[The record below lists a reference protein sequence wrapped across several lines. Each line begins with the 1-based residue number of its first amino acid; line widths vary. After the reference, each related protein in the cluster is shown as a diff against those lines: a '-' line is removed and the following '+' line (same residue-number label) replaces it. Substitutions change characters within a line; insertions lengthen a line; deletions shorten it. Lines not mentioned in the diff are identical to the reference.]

1 MKSTLRVVH
10 GASPQRVPDRRLRVC
25 VIGGGGVSYSF
36 QIGVR
41 YLRSKKRATVS
52 MITLISIIGVALGVA
67 ALLAVL
73 SITTG
78 FEKAFRD
85 KVLGVNAHVL
95 VLKYGREFRDY
106 RDVLATV
113 GEMPEVAGIAPFSIN
128 EMMLTKGERRA
139 VVLVK
144 GVTPE
149 GLQTVLDLP
158 EQMVAGNLEGLRRRG
173 SVPTPSTEP
182 PPDEDWQ
189 WLRNIRD
196 GKPEKGDSQLV
207 RPDASGGSS
216 SRPTAHT
223 LSPRVKNGDKP
234 DVDGGQK
241 GDSPLGDGEP
251 TRRKTFWE
259 EETERREAEREAQR
273 RARRPRIGKVAEP
286 GDIEAMLGELDEDE
300 LALPD
305 DPAWEAGL
313 SQGEAQ
319 EPVDALPGII
329 VGKTLAEDLGAEVG
343 DRVRLISPLA
353 ALGITLSEPGGPST
367 RSREFRV
374 IGVFQ
379 AGFQEYDSGL
389 VYTDLFE
396 AQRLFDEGDNVTGVE
411 LRVHDLDTSFEL
423 ARRIEQNLGGAF
435 HSLDWSELNRNLFT
449 ALEVQKIALTLVIAT
464 IIFVAAFN
472 VIATLIMVVLEKKR
486 EIAILKAMGAT
497 DGTILG
503 VFMLQGVVVGVI
515 GTFAGVL
522 VGGGLVA
529 YLDKIHFALDPKVY
543 LIDHLPV
550 VLSPTVFL
558 VTIGIALL
566 ICTVS
571 TIAPSWWAARMLPV
585 EGLRY
590 E

>member
-1 MKSTLRVVH
+1 
-10 GASPQRVPDRRLRVC
+10 
-25 VIGGGGVSYSF
+25 VSYSL

-95 VLKYGREFRDY
+95 VLKYGREFQGY

-113 GEMPEVAGIAPFSIN
+113 GDMPEVAGIAPFSIN
-128 EMMLTKGERRA
+128 EMMLTKGERRG

-149 GLQTVLDLP
+149 GLHTVLDLP
-158 EQMVAGNLEGLRRRG
+158 HQIVAGTLEGLRRPG
-173 SVPTPSTEP
+173 FIPTAPTTPKPE
-182 PPDEDWQ
+182 ENWQ
-189 WLRNIRD
+189 WLRDIRD
-196 GKPEKGDSQLV
+196 GK
-207 RPDASGGSS
+207 
-216 SRPTAHT
+216 
-223 LSPRVKNGDKP
+223 
-234 DVDGGQK
+234 
-241 GDSPLGDGEP
+241 GDSPPSSDEP
-251 TRRKTFWE
+251 VRRKTFWE
-259 EETERREAEREAQR
+259 EEKERREAEREAAR
-273 RARRPRIGKVAEP
+273 RAGRPNVGKVAKP
-286 GDIEAMLGELDEDE
+286 GDIEAMLGGFDDDE

-313 SQGEAQ
+313 SHGEAQ
-319 EPVDALPGII
+319 EPLDALAGII
-329 VGKTLAEDLGAEVG
+329 VGKTLAEDLGLEVG

-353 ALGITLSEPGGPST
+353 ALGLALSEPGGHAT

-389 VYTDLFE
+389 VYTDLLE

-435 HSLDWSELNRNLFT
+435 HALDWSELNRNLFT

-472 VIATLIMVVLEKKR
+472 VIATLIMIVLEKKR

-497 DGTILG
+497 DATVLG
-503 VFMLQGVVVGVI
+503 IFMLQGVVVGVI
-515 GTFAGVL
+515 GTLAGVL
-522 VGGGLVA
+522 VGGGLIT
-529 YLDKIHFALDPKVY
+529 YLDKIRFPLDPKVY

-550 VLSPTVFL
+550 VLNPSVFL
-558 VTIGIALL
+558 ITIGIALL

-585 EGLRY
+585 DGLRY

>member
-1 MKSTLRVVH
+1 MQASSLTGCSTDRPT
-10 GASPQRVPDRRLRVC
+10 GAR
-25 VIGGGGVSYSF
+25 VIGAGDVSYSL
-36 QIGVR
+36 QIGFR

-52 MITLISIIGVALGVA
+52 MITLISIVGVALGVA

-106 RDVLATV
+106 RDVLAMV
-113 GEMPEVAGIAPFSIN
+113 RDMPEVAGAAPFSIN
-128 EMMLTKGERRA
+128 EMMMTKGERQA
-139 VVLVK
+139 TVLVK

-149 GLQTVLDLP
+149 GVRTVLDLP
-158 EQMVAGNLEGLRRRG
+158 QQMVAGSLEGLRRPG
-173 SVPTPSTEP
+173 SVPTHAVVTKAA
-182 PPDEDWQ
+182 DDWQ
-189 WLRNIRD
+189 WLRDIRD
-196 GKPEKGDSQLV
+196 GKAEPAPGKPAEKTQG
-207 RPDASGGSS
+207 A
-216 SRPTAHT
+216 PTE
-223 LSPRVKNGDKP
+223 
-234 DVDGGQK
+234 
-241 GDSPLGDGEP
+241 EP
-251 TRRKTFWE
+251 TLRKTFWE
-259 EETERREAEREAQR
+259 EETERREAQREAERQ
-273 RARRPRIGKVAEP
+273 ARRPKVGAVATP
-286 GDIEAMLGELDEDE
+286 NDIEALLDELGDDQ

-305 DPAWEAGL
+305 DREWEAGL
-313 SQGEAQ
+313 AQGEAQ

-329 VGKTLAEDLGAEVG
+329 VGKTLAEDLDLALG

-353 ALGITLSEPGGPST
+353 ALGLALSEPGGSET

-396 AQRLFDEGDNVTGVE
+396 AQHLFDEGDNVTGVE
-411 LRVHDLDTSFEL
+411 LRVHDLDTSEQL
-423 ARRIEQNLGGAF
+423 ARRIEQDLGGAF

-449 ALEVQKIALTLVIAT
+449 ALAVQKIALTLVIAT

-472 VIATLIMVVLEKKR
+472 VIATLIMIVLEKKR

-497 DGTILG
+497 DATVLG
-503 VFMLQGVVVGVI
+503 IFMVQGVVVGVI

-522 VGGGLVA
+522 LGGGLVA
-529 YLDKIHFALDPKVY
+529 YLDKIRFPLDPKVY

-550 VLSPTVFL
+550 VLNPSVFL

-566 ICTVS
+566 ICTLS

>member
-1 MKSTLRVVH
+1 M
-10 GASPQRVPDRRLRVC
+10 
-25 VIGGGGVSYSF
+25 SYSLE
-36 QIGVR
+36 IGVR

-78 FEKAFRD
+78 FEQAFKD

-95 VLKYGREFRDY
+95 ILKYGREFRDY

-113 GEMPEVAGIAPFSIN
+113 GEMPEVEGVAPFSIN
-128 EMMLTKGERRA
+128 EMMLTKGDRRA

-144 GVTPE
+144 GVTPS
-149 GLQTVLDLP
+149 GVRNVLDLP
-158 EQMVAGNLEGLRRRG
+158 QQMVVGDLEGLRRPG
-173 SVPTPSTEP
+173 SLPTVAPKPTT
-182 PPDEDWQ
+182 DDAWQ
-189 WLRNIRD
+189 WLRDIRD
-196 GKPEKGDSQLV
+196 GKPEK
-207 RPDASGGSS
+207 R
-216 SRPTAHT
+216 
-223 LSPRVKNGDKP
+223 
-234 DVDGGQK
+234 
-241 GDSPLGDGEP
+241 DSPLVGGVQDGGVVEEAKRVGR
-251 TRRKTFWE
+251 TTFWE
-259 EETERREAEREAQR
+259 EEKRRRDAQREAAR
-273 RARRPRIGKVAEP
+273 RARKPDVGPVAKPSE
-286 GDIEAMLGELDEDE
+286 IEAMLGRLDDE
-300 LALPD
+300 GFSLPD
-305 DPAWEAGL
+305 DPEWEAGL
-313 SQGEAQ
+313 MQGAAQ
-319 EPVDALPGII
+319 EPIDALPGII
-329 VGKTLAEDLGAEVG
+329 VGKTLAEDLGLEID
-343 DRVRLISPLA
+343 DRVTLISPLA
-353 ALGITLSEPGGPST
+353 ALGLALTEPRGSST

-411 LRVHDLDTSFEL
+411 LRVHDLDTSYEL
-423 ARRIEQNLGGAF
+423 ARRIEQKLGGAF

-472 VIATLIMVVLEKKR
+472 VIATLIMIVLEKKR

-497 DGTILG
+497 DATVLG
-503 VFMLQGVVVGVI
+503 IFMLQGVVVGVI
-515 GTFAGVL
+515 GTLAGVL
-522 VGGGLVA
+522 VGGGIVT
-529 YLDKIHFALDPKVY
+529 YLDRIRFPLDPKVY

-550 VLSPTVFL
+550 VLNPSVFL

-585 EGLRY
+585 DGLRY

>member
-1 MKSTLRVVH
+1 MPAR
-10 GASPQRVPDRRLRVC
+10 
-25 VIGGGGVSYSF
+25 VIGGWEVSYSL

-106 RDVLATV
+106 RDVLAAV
-113 GEMPEVAGIAPFSIN
+113 GEMPEVAGFAPFSIN
-128 EMMLTKGERRA
+128 EMMLTKGERRG

-144 GVTPE
+144 GVTPD
-149 GLQTVLDLP
+149 GVRTVLDLP
-158 EQMVAGNLEGLRRRG
+158 EQMVAGNLDGLSRPG
-173 SVPTPSTEP
+173 SMPTHAAKPK
-182 PPDEDWQ
+182 PDDDWQ
-189 WLRNIRD
+189 WLRD
-196 GKPEKGDSQLV
+196 L
-207 RPDASGGSS
+207 
-216 SRPTAHT
+216 
-223 LSPRVKNGDKP
+223 KNP
-234 DVDGGQK
+234 K
-241 GDSPLGDGEP
+241 GDSPLLERVKNGNGPDEEP
-251 TRRKTFWE
+251 TRRKTFWAE
-259 EETERREAEREAQR
+259 EKERREAQQEAER
-273 RARRPRIGKVAEP
+273 RARRPDIGEVAKP
-286 GDIEAMLGELDEDE
+286 GDIEAMLGGFDDD

-305 DPAWEAGL
+305 DPEWEAGL

-329 VGKTLAEDLGAEVG
+329 VGKTLAEDLGLEVG

-353 ALGITLSEPGGPST
+353 ALGLALTEPRGSTT

-411 LRVHDLDTSFEL
+411 LRVHDLDTSYEL

-472 VIATLIMVVLEKKR
+472 VIATLIMIVLEKKR
-486 EIAILKAMGAT
+486 EIEILKAMGAT
-497 DGTILG
+497 DRTILSIFMFQGIIVG
-503 VFMLQGVVVGVI
+503 VVGTVVGVAI
-515 GTFAGVL
+515 
-522 VGGGLVA
+522 GGGLIA
-529 YLDKIHFALDPKVY
+529 YLKQVRFPLDPKVY

-550 VLSPTVFL
+550 VLNPSV
-558 VTIGIALL
+558 VSITIVIALA
-566 ICTVS
+566 ICTLS

-585 EGLRY
+585 DGLRY

>member
-1 MKSTLRVVH
+1 MIR
-10 GASPQRVPDRRLRVC
+10 GR
-25 VIGGGGVSYSF
+25 GVSYSL
-36 QIGVR
+36 QIGLR

-52 MITLISIIGVALGVA
+52 MITLISIVGVALGVA

-78 FEKAFRD
+78 FEQSFRD

-95 VLKYGREFRDY
+95 ILKYGREFGDY
-106 RDVLATV
+106 PEVLASV

-149 GLQTVLDLP
+149 GVSTVLDLP
-158 EQMVAGNLEGLRRRG
+158 QQIIAGDLKGLRREGARP
-173 SVPTPSTEP
+173 SPDPRVVP
-182 PPDEDWQ
+182 EDDWD
-189 WLRNIRD
+189 WLRRFKD
-196 GKPEKGDSQLV
+196 AESEEGGTPRFRKP
-207 RPDASGGSS
+207 
-216 SRPTAHT
+216 PT
-223 LSPRVKNGDKP
+223 V
-234 DVDGGQK
+234 
-241 GDSPLGDGEP
+241 
-251 TRRKTFWE
+251 WE
-259 EETERREAEREAQR
+259 TN
-273 RARRPRIGKVAEP
+273 RAREEARKPVGKVAKPSE
-286 GDIEAMLGELDEDE
+286 IEALLGELSEDE
-300 LALPD
+300 LELPE

-313 SQGEAQ
+313 SMGAGQ
-319 EPVDALPGII
+319 EPLAALPGIV
-329 VGKTLAEDLGAEVG
+329 VGKTLAADLGLEVG
-343 DRVRLISPLA
+343 DRVRMISPLA
-353 ALGITLSEPGGPST
+353 ALGMTLSGTGASAT

-374 IGVFQ
+374 IGVFE

-389 VYTDLFE
+389 VYTDLYE
-396 AQRLFDEGDNVTGVE
+396 AQELFDEGDNVTGVE
-411 LRVHDLDTSFEL
+411 LRVFDLDNSEAL

-435 HSLDWSELNRNLFT
+435 HTLDWSELNRNLFT

-472 VIATLIMVVLEKKR
+472 VIATLIMIVLEKKR

-497 DGTILG
+497 DTTVLG
-503 VFMLQGVVVGVI
+503 IFMVQGIVVGVV
-515 GTFAGVL
+515 GTLIGVL
-522 VGGGLVA
+522 VGGGIVA
-529 YLDKIHFALDPKVY
+529 YLDRIRFPLDPKVY

-550 VLSPTVFL
+550 VLSPSVFL

-571 TIAPSWWAARMLPV
+571 TIAPPWWAARMLPV
-585 EGLRY
+585 DGLRY

>member
-1 MKSTLRVVH
+1 V
-10 GASPQRVPDRRLRVC
+10 GD
-25 VIGGGGVSYSF
+25 VSYSF

-41 YLRSKKRATVS
+41 YLRSKKRANVS

-78 FEKAFRD
+78 FEKAFKD

-113 GEMPEVAGIAPFSIN
+113 GDMEEVAGIAPFSIN
-128 EMMLTKGERRA
+128 EMMLTNGERRA

-149 GLQTVLDLP
+149 GLETVLDLP
-158 EQMVAGNLEGLRRRG
+158 NQMVTGSLEGLRRPG
-173 SVPTPSTEP
+173 STPTPTPPAEP
-182 PPDEDWQ
+182 NDTWQ
-189 WLRNIRD
+189 WLRNL
-196 GKPEKGDSQLV
+196 KNNTPEKGDSPLFE
-207 RPDASGGSS
+207 
-216 SRPTAHT
+216 
-223 LSPRVKNGDKP
+223 RVKDAEEGEEE
-234 DVDGGQK
+234 VGQK
-241 GDSPLGDGEP
+241 GVKPSVVDEP
-251 TRRKTFWE
+251 VRRKTIWE
-259 EETERREAEREAQR
+259 EEAERREAQRDAER
-273 RARRPRIGKVAEP
+273 RARRANIGKVAKP
-286 GDIEAMLGELDEDE
+286 SDIEAMLGGLDDDA

-313 SQGEAQ
+313 SQGQAQ
-319 EPVDALPGII
+319 EPVDTLPGII
-329 VGKTLAEDLGAEVG
+329 VGKTLAEDLAVEVG

-353 ALGITLSEPGGPST
+353 ALGLALSEPGGMST

-423 ARRIEQNLGGAF
+423 ARRIEQDLGGAF

-472 VIATLIMVVLEKKR
+472 VIATLIMIVLEKKR

-497 DGTILG
+497 DATVLG

-529 YLDKIHFALDPKVY
+529 YLDKIRFPLDPKVY

-550 VLSPTVFL
+550 VLNPTVFL
-558 VTIGIALL
+558 ITIAIALL

-585 EGLRY
+585 DGLRY

>member
-1 MKSTLRVVH
+1 
-10 GASPQRVPDRRLRVC
+10 
-25 VIGGGGVSYSF
+25 VSYSLE
-36 QIGVR
+36 IGVR

-78 FEKAFRD
+78 FENAFRD

-95 VLKYGREFRDY
+95 ILKYGREFRDY
-106 RDVLATV
+106 RDVLDSV
-113 GEMPEVAGIAPFSIN
+113 SEMPEVAGIAPFSIN

-149 GLQTVLDLP
+149 GVRTVLDLP
-158 EQMVAGNLEGLRRRG
+158 QQMVAGSLDGLRRPG
-173 SVPTPSTEP
+173 ATPTRPAAVSKT
-182 PPDEDWQ
+182 DSDWQ
-189 WLRNIRD
+189 WLRDIRD
-196 GKPEKGDSQLV
+196 ATEERDAGRQSGATEKP
-207 RPDASGGSS
+207 P
-216 SRPTAHT
+216 
-223 LSPRVKNGDKP
+223 LSPE
-234 DVDGGQK
+234 
-241 GDSPLGDGEP
+241 EP
-251 TRRKTFWE
+251 VRHKTFWE
-259 EETERREAEREAQR
+259 EEKERREAEREAERQ
-273 RARRPRIGKVAEP
+273 ARRPDLGEVAEP
-286 GDIEAMLGELDEDE
+286 EDIETMLGDLDGDD

-313 SQGEAQ
+313 SAGEAQ
-319 EPVDALPGII
+319 EPLETLPGII
-329 VGKTLAEDLGAEVG
+329 VGMTLAEDLGLELG

-353 ALGITLSEPGGPST
+353 ALGLALTEPGGLAT

-411 LRVHDLDTSFEL
+411 LRVHDLDRSEEL
-423 ARRIEQNLGGAF
+423 ARTIEQSLGGAF
-435 HSLDWSELNRNLFT
+435 HTLDWSELNRNLFT
-449 ALEVQKIALTLVIAT
+449 ALEVQKVALTLVIAT

-472 VIATLIMVVLEKKR
+472 VIATLIMIVLEKKR

-497 DGTILG
+497 DATVLG
-503 VFMLQGVVVGVI
+503 VFMVQGVVIGVI
-515 GTFAGVL
+515 GTVIGVV
-522 VGGGLVA
+522 VGGGLVT
-529 YLDKIHFALDPKVY
+529 YLDKIRFPLDPKVY

-550 VLSPTVFL
+550 VMNPSVFL

-566 ICTVS
+566 ICTLS

>member
-1 MKSTLRVVH
+1 
-10 GASPQRVPDRRLRVC
+10 
-25 VIGGGGVSYSF
+25 VSYSL
-36 QIGVR
+36 QIGIR

-95 VLKYGREFRDY
+95 VLKYGREFRGY
-106 RDVLATV
+106 REVLSTV
-113 GEMPEVAGIAPFSIN
+113 GDMPEVAGIAPFSIN
-128 EMMLTKGERRA
+128 EMMLTKGERRG

-149 GLQTVLDLP
+149 GLHTVLDLP
-158 EQMVAGNLEGLRRRG
+158 HQIVAGTLEGLRRPG
-173 SVPTPSTEP
+173 FIPTTPTTAKPE
-182 PPDEDWQ
+182 EDWQ
-189 WLRNIRD
+189 WLRDIRD
-196 GKPEKGDSQLV
+196 GNLEKGDS
-207 RPDASGGSS
+207 PPPAD
-216 SRPTAHT
+216 
-223 LSPRVKNGDKP
+223 
-234 DVDGGQK
+234 
-241 GDSPLGDGEP
+241 EP
-251 TRRKTFWE
+251 VRRKTFWE
-259 EETERREAEREAQR
+259 EEKERREAEREATRQ
-273 RARRPRIGKVAEP
+273 AGRPNIGKVAEP
-286 GDIEAMLGELDEDE
+286 GDIEAMLGGFDDDA

-313 SQGEAQ
+313 SHGEAQ
-319 EPVDALPGII
+319 EPLDALAGII
-329 VGKTLAEDLGAEVG
+329 VGKTLAEDLGLEVG
-343 DRVRLISPLA
+343 DRVTLISPLA
-353 ALGITLSEPGGPST
+353 ALGLALSEPGGHAT

-389 VYTDLFE
+389 VYTDLLE

-423 ARRIEQNLGGAF
+423 ARRIEQDLGGAF
-435 HSLDWSELNRNLFT
+435 HALDWSELNRNLFT

-472 VIATLIMVVLEKKR
+472 VIATLIMIVLEKKR

-497 DGTILG
+497 DATVLG
-503 VFMLQGVVVGVI
+503 IFMLQGVVVGVI
-515 GTFAGVL
+515 GTLAGVL
-522 VGGGLVA
+522 VGGGLIT
-529 YLDKIHFALDPKVY
+529 YLDKIRFPLDPKVY

-550 VLSPTVFL
+550 VLNPSVFL
-558 VTIGIALL
+558 ITIGIALL

-585 EGLRY
+585 DGLRY

>member
-1 MKSTLRVVH
+1 
-10 GASPQRVPDRRLRVC
+10 
-25 VIGGGGVSYSF
+25 VSYSL

-95 VLKYGREFRDY
+95 VLKYGREFRGY
-106 RDVLATV
+106 RDVLSTV
-113 GEMPEVAGIAPFSIN
+113 GDMPEVAGIAPFSIN
-128 EMMLTKGERRA
+128 EMMLTKGERRG

-149 GLQTVLDLP
+149 GLHTVLDLP
-158 EQMVAGNLEGLRRRG
+158 HQIVAGTLEGLHRPG
-173 SVPTPSTEP
+173 FIPTTPTTPKPE
-182 PPDEDWQ
+182 ENWQ
-189 WLRNIRD
+189 WLRDIRD
-196 GKPEKGDSQLV
+196 GKQEKGV
-207 RPDASGGSS
+207 RPLFERVNGGEEEADAGL
-216 SRPTAHT
+216 PA
-223 LSPRVKNGDKP
+223 D
-234 DVDGGQK
+234 
-241 GDSPLGDGEP
+241 EP
-251 TRRKTFWE
+251 VRRKTFWE
-259 EETERREAEREAQR
+259 EEKERREAEREAAR
-273 RARRPRIGKVAEP
+273 RAGRPNIGKVAEP
-286 GDIEAMLGELDEDE
+286 GDIEAMLGGFDDDE

-313 SQGEAQ
+313 SHGEAQ
-319 EPVDALPGII
+319 EPLDALAGII
-329 VGKTLAEDLGAEVG
+329 VGKTLAEDLGLEVG

-353 ALGITLSEPGGPST
+353 ALGLALSEPGGHAT

-389 VYTDLFE
+389 VYTDLLE

-423 ARRIEQNLGGAF
+423 ARRIEQDLGGAF
-435 HSLDWSELNRNLFT
+435 HALDWSELNRNLFT

-472 VIATLIMVVLEKKR
+472 VIATLIMIVLEKKR

-497 DGTILG
+497 DATVLG
-503 VFMLQGVVVGVI
+503 VFMVQGVVVGVI
-515 GTFAGVL
+515 GTLAGVL
-522 VGGGLVA
+522 VGGGLIT
-529 YLDKIHFALDPKVY
+529 YLDKIRFPLDPKVY

-550 VLSPTVFL
+550 VLNPSVFL
-558 VTIGIALL
+558 ITIGIALL

-585 EGLRY
+585 DGLRY

>member
-1 MKSTLRVVH
+1 M
-10 GASPQRVPDRRLRVC
+10 
-25 VIGGGGVSYSF
+25 SYSLE
-36 QIGVR
+36 IGVR

-78 FEKAFRD
+78 FEQAFKD

-95 VLKYGREFRDY
+95 ILKYGREFRDY

-113 GEMPEVAGIAPFSIN
+113 GEMPEVEGLAPFSIN
-128 EMMLTKGERRA
+128 EMMLTKGDRRA

-144 GVTPE
+144 GVTPS
-149 GLQTVLDLP
+149 GVRNVLDLP
-158 EQMVAGNLEGLRRRG
+158 QQMVVGDLEGLRRPG
-173 SVPTPSTEP
+173 ALPTVVPKPTT
-182 PPDEDWQ
+182 DDTWQ
-189 WLRNIRD
+189 WLRDIRD
-196 GKPEKGDSQLV
+196 GKPEKRTSSLV
-207 RPDASGGSS
+207 GG
-216 SRPTAHT
+216 
-223 LSPRVKNGDKP
+223 VE
-234 DVDGGQK
+234 DGGVVEEA
-241 GDSPLGDGEP
+241 EP
-251 TRRKTFWE
+251 VGRTTFWE
-259 EETERREAEREAQR
+259 EEKRRRDAQREAAR
-273 RARRPRIGKVAEP
+273 RARKPNVGPIAKPSE
-286 GDIEAMLGELDEDE
+286 IEAMLGRLDDE
-300 LALPD
+300 GFVLPD
-305 DPAWEAGL
+305 DPEWEAGL
-313 SQGEAQ
+313 MQGAAQ
-319 EPVDALPGII
+319 EPIDALPGII
-329 VGKTLAEDLGAEVG
+329 VGKTLAEDLGLEID
-343 DRVRLISPLA
+343 DRVTLISPLA
-353 ALGITLSEPGGPST
+353 ALGLALSEPRGSST

-411 LRVHDLDTSFEL
+411 LRVHDLDTSYEL
-423 ARRIEQNLGGAF
+423 ARRIEQKLGGAF

-472 VIATLIMVVLEKKR
+472 VIATLIMIVLEKKR

-497 DGTILG
+497 DATVLG
-503 VFMLQGVVVGVI
+503 IFMLQGVVVGVI
-515 GTFAGVL
+515 GTLAGVL
-522 VGGGLVA
+522 VGGGIIT
-529 YLDKIHFALDPKVY
+529 YLDRIRFPLDPKVY

-550 VLSPTVFL
+550 VLNPSVFL

-585 EGLRY
+585 DGLRY

>member
-1 MKSTLRVVH
+1 
-10 GASPQRVPDRRLRVC
+10 
-25 VIGGGGVSYSF
+25 
-36 QIGVR
+36 
-41 YLRSKKRATVS
+41 
-52 MITLISIIGVALGVA
+52 MITLISIVGVALGVA

-78 FEKAFRD
+78 FENAFRD

-106 RDVLATV
+106 RDVLSSV
-113 GEMPEVAGIAPFSIN
+113 GDMPEVAGIAPFSIN
-128 EMMLTKGERRA
+128 EMMLTKGERRS

-149 GLQTVLDLP
+149 GLRTVLDLP
-158 EQMVAGNLEGLRRRG
+158 EQMIAGNLEGLRRPG
-173 SVPTPSTEP
+173 SLPTQTADPTPT
-182 PPDEDWQ
+182 DTWQ

-196 GKPEKGDSQLV
+196 NPDKGV
-207 RPDASGGSS
+207 RPLLERVQEDDGADAEAGQQEEA
-216 SRPTAHT
+216 PT
-223 LSPRVKNGDKP
+223 VID
-234 DVDGGQK
+234 
-241 GDSPLGDGEP
+241 EP
-251 TRRKTFWE
+251 GLMKSYWE
-259 EETERREAEREAQR
+259 EETDRREAQLEAERRSR
-273 RARRPRIGKVAEP
+273 RRNLGKIAKP
-286 GDIEAMLGELDEDE
+286 SDIEAMLDGFEGNLG
-300 LALPD
+300 LPD
-305 DPAWEAGL
+305 DPGWEAGL
-313 SQGEAQ
+313 SQGQAQ

-329 VGKTLAEDLGAEVG
+329 VGKTLAEDLGVEVG

-353 ALGITLSEPGGPST
+353 ALGLALSEPGGAST

-396 AQRLFDEGDNVTGVE
+396 AQHLFDEGDNVTGVE
-411 LRVHDLDTSFEL
+411 LRVHDLDTSFDL
-423 ARRIEQNLGGAF
+423 ARRIEQELGGAF

-449 ALEVQKIALTLVIAT
+449 ALEVQKVALTLVIAT

-472 VIATLIMVVLEKKR
+472 VIATLIMIVIEKKR

-497 DGTILG
+497 DITVLG
-503 VFMLQGVVVGVI
+503 VFMVQGVVVGVI
-515 GTFAGVL
+515 GTLAGVL
-522 VGGGLVA
+522 VGGGLVL
-529 YLDKIHFALDPKVY
+529 YLDKIRFPLDPKVY

-550 VLSPTVFL
+550 VLNPTVFL

>member
-1 MKSTLRVVH
+1 
-10 GASPQRVPDRRLRVC
+10 
-25 VIGGGGVSYSF
+25 VSYSLE
-36 QIGVR
+36 IGMR

-95 VLKYGREFRDY
+95 ILKYGREFRDY

-113 GEMPEVAGIAPFSIN
+113 ADMPEVAGVAPFSIN

-144 GVTPE
+144 GVTPA
-149 GLQTVLDLP
+149 GLRNVLTLP
-158 EQMVAGNLEGLRRRG
+158 QQMVDGDLDGLRRRG
-173 SVPTPSTEP
+173 ALPTAAPTPVS
-182 PPDEDWQ
+182 DETWQ
-189 WLRNIRD
+189 WLRDIRD
-196 GKPEKGDSQLV
+196 GRAPAPDEPEPKAKQTSKSADPDLHKP
-207 RPDASGGSS
+207 
-216 SRPTAHT
+216 
-223 LSPRVKNGDKP
+223 
-234 DVDGGQK
+234 
-241 GDSPLGDGEP
+241 
-251 TRRKTFWE
+251 FWE
-259 EETERREAEREAQR
+259 QERERSEARREAER
-273 RARRPRIGKVAEP
+273 RARRPKVGAIAEP
-286 GDIEAMLGELDEDE
+286 EDIEALLDGLDD
-300 LALPD
+300 ALPD
-305 DPAWEAGL
+305 DLEFEASLVKG
-313 SQGEAQ
+313 GAQ
-319 EPVDALPGII
+319 EPLEALPGII
-329 VGKTLAEDLGAEVG
+329 VGKTLAEDLGLAIG

-353 ALGITLSEPGGPST
+353 ALGLAMNESTTSAT
-367 RSREFRV
+367 RSREFRI

-396 AQRLFDEGDNVTGVE
+396 AQHLFDEGDNVTGVE
-411 LRVHDLDTSFEL
+411 LRVYDLDTSYDL
-423 ARRIEQNLGGAF
+423 ARRIEQDLGGAF

-472 VIATLIMVVLEKKR
+472 VIATLIMIVLEKKR

-497 DGTILG
+497 DGTVLG
-503 VFMLQGVVVGVI
+503 VFMVQGVVVGVI
-515 GTFAGVL
+515 GTVIGVL
-522 VGGGLVA
+522 VGGGLVT
-529 YLDKIHFALDPKVY
+529 YLYKVRFPLDPKVY

-550 VLSPTVFL
+550 VINPSVFF

-566 ICTVS
+566 ICTLS
-571 TIAPSWWAARMLPV
+571 TIAPSYWAARMLPV
-585 EGLRY
+585 DGLRY

>member
-1 MKSTLRVVH
+1 MLSVDR
-10 GASPQRVPDRRLRVC
+10 GASPGCWGDRGMPAY
-25 VIGGGGVSYSF
+25 VIGERNVSYSL

-78 FEKAFRD
+78 FENAFRD

-128 EMMLTKGERRA
+128 EMMLTKGERRG

-158 EQMVAGNLEGLRRRG
+158 DQLIDGGLEGLRRPG
-173 SVPTPSTEP
+173 AVPNLDAKPK
-182 PPDEDWQ
+182 PDDDWQ
-189 WLRNIRD
+189 WLRDIRD
-196 GKPEKGDSQLV
+196 GKSRTAPSQ
-207 RPDASGGSS
+207 PKKAATAS
-216 SRPTAHT
+216 T
-223 LSPRVKNGDKP
+223 KE
-234 DVDGGQK
+234 
-241 GDSPLGDGEP
+241 EP
-251 TRRKTFWE
+251 VRRKTFWQE
-259 EETERREAEREAQR
+259 EKARREGQREAER
-273 RARRPRIGKVAEP
+273 RARRPRIGAVAEP
-286 GDIEAMLGELDEDE
+286 GDIEAMLDGLDGQDF
-300 LALPD
+300 ALPD

-313 SQGEAQ
+313 SYGEAQ
-319 EPVDALPGII
+319 EPVEALPGII
-329 VGKTLAEDLGAEVG
+329 VGKTLAEDLSLEVG

-353 ALGITLSEPGGPST
+353 ALGLTLSEPGGAVT

-411 LRVHDLDTSFEL
+411 LRVHDLDSSFEL

-497 DGTILG
+497 DATVLG
-503 VFMLQGVVVGVI
+503 IFMLQGIVVGVI
-515 GTFAGVL
+515 GTLAGVL

-529 YLDKIHFALDPKVY
+529 YLDRIQFPLDPKVY

-550 VLSPTVFL
+550 VLNPSVFL
-558 VTIGIALL
+558 ITIAIALL
-566 ICTVS
+566 ICTLS
-571 TIAPSWWAARMLPV
+571 TIAPSMWAARMLPV
-585 EGLRY
+585 DGLRY

>member
-1 MKSTLRVVH
+1 MLRDVH
-10 GASPQRVPDRRLRVC
+10 GPLPQHVPDRRLWVC
-25 VIGGGGVSYSF
+25 VIGAGGVSYSF

-106 RDVLATV
+106 RDVLARV
-113 GEMPEVAGIAPFSIN
+113 GDMPEVAGIAPFSIN

-144 GVTPE
+144 GVTPK

-158 EQMVAGNLEGLRRRG
+158 QQMVAGNLEGLRRPG
-173 SVPTPSTEP
+173 SVPTPISQP
-182 PPDEDWQ
+182 KPDEDWQ
-189 WLRNIRD
+189 WLRDIRD
-196 GKPEKGDSQLV
+196 GKPGKGDSPPLE
-207 RPDASGGSS
+207 
-216 SRPTAHT
+216 
-223 LSPRVKNGDKP
+223 RVKNGDGT
-234 DVDGGQK
+234 DVERGPQADGL
-241 GDSPLGDGEP
+241 PGDGEP

-259 EETERREAEREAQR
+259 EETERREAQREAER
-273 RARRPRIGKVAEP
+273 RARRPNIGKVAKP
-286 GDIEAMLGELDEDE
+286 GDIEAMLDGLDDDDF
-300 LALPD
+300 ALPD
-305 DPAWEAGL
+305 DLEWEAGL

-329 VGKTLAEDLGAEVG
+329 VGKTLAEDLGIEVG

-353 ALGITLSEPGGPST
+353 ALGLTLSEPGGAST

-396 AQRLFDEGDNVTGVE
+396 AQHLFDEGDNVTGVE
-411 LRVHDLDTSFEL
+411 LRVHDLDTSALL
-423 ARRIEQNLGGAF
+423 ARRIEQDLGGSF

-472 VIATLIMVVLEKKR
+472 VIATLIMIVIEKKR

-497 DGTILG
+497 DATVLG
-503 VFMLQGVVVGVI
+503 VFMLQGIVVGVI
-515 GTFAGVL
+515 GTLAGVL
-522 VGGGLVA
+522 FGGGLVV
-529 YLDKIHFALDPKVY
+529 YLDRIHFPLDPKVY

-550 VLSPTVFL
+550 VLNPTVFL

>member
-1 MKSTLRVVH
+1 ML
-10 GASPQRVPDRRLRVC
+10 
-25 VIGGGGVSYSF
+25 VIRHPEVSYSLE
-36 QIGVR
+36 IGVR

-85 KVLGVNAHVL
+85 RVLGVNAHVL

-106 RDVLATV
+106 RDVLGTV
-113 GEMPEVAGIAPFSIN
+113 GEMPEVSGVAPFSIN
-128 EMMLTKGERRA
+128 EMMLTKGERRG

-144 GVTPE
+144 GVTPA
-149 GLQTVLDLP
+149 GVRNVLDLP
-158 EQMVAGNLEGLRRRG
+158 QQMIAGDLEGLRRPG
-173 SVPTPSTEP
+173 SSPTLAPRSTT
-182 PPDEDWQ
+182 DDTWQ
-189 WLRNIRD
+189 WLRDIRD
-196 GKPEKGDSQLV
+196 GKTSPEATPG
-207 RPDASGGSS
+207 P
-216 SRPTAHT
+216 SRDEKEAAPE
-223 LSPRVKNGDKP
+223 
-234 DVDGGQK
+234 
-241 GDSPLGDGEP
+241 EP
-251 TRRKTFWE
+251 AGRKTFWE
-259 EETERREAEREAQR
+259 DEKARREARREAER
-273 RARRPRIGKVAEP
+273 RARRTKLGAVAAP
-286 GDIEAMLGELDEDE
+286 GEIEAMLGELDNEA

-305 DPAWEAGL
+305 DPEWEAGL
-313 SQGEAQ
+313 VQGGAR
-319 EPVDALPGII
+319 EPLDSLPGIV
-329 VGKTLAEDLGAEVG
+329 VGKTLAEDLGLQIG

-353 ALGITLSEPGGPST
+353 ALGLALTEPRGSST

-411 LRVHDLDTSFEL
+411 LRVHDLDTSFDV
-423 ARRIEQNLGGAF
+423 ARRIEQSLGGAF

-472 VIATLIMVVLEKKR
+472 VIATLIMIVLEKKR

-497 DGTILG
+497 DATVLG
-503 VFMLQGVVVGVI
+503 VFMVQGVVVGVI
-515 GTFAGVL
+515 GTLAGVL
-522 VGGGLVA
+522 VGGGIVA
-529 YLDKIHFALDPKVY
+529 YLDKVHFPLDPKVY

-550 VLSPTVFL
+550 VMNPSVFL
-558 VTIGIALL
+558 VTIAIALL
-566 ICTVS
+566 ICTLS

>member
-1 MKSTLRVVH
+1 M
-10 GASPQRVPDRRLRVC
+10 
-25 VIGGGGVSYSF
+25 SYSF

-128 EMMLTKGERRA
+128 EMMLTKGERRG

-149 GLQTVLDLP
+149 GLRTVLDLP
-158 EQMVAGNLEGLRRRG
+158 QQMVAGDLEGLRRPG
-173 SVPTPSTEP
+173 SVPTATADPK
-182 PPDEDWQ
+182 PDEDWQ
-189 WLRNIRD
+189 WLRDIRD
-196 GKPEKGDSQLV
+196 GKPEKGDSPLFE
-207 RPDASGGSS
+207 
-216 SRPTAHT
+216 
-223 LSPRVKNGDKP
+223 RVKDGGGT
-234 DVDGGQK
+234 DVDSGQK
-241 GDSPLGDGEP
+241 ADSPLGDGEP

-259 EETERREAEREAQR
+259 EETERREAQREAER
-273 RARRPRIGKVAEP
+273 RARRPRVGKVAKP
-286 GDIEAMLGELDEDE
+286 GDIEAMLDGLDD

-305 DPAWEAGL
+305 DPGWEAGL

-329 VGKTLAEDLGAEVG
+329 VGKTLAEDLGLEVG

-353 ALGITLSEPGGPST
+353 ALGLTLSEPGGAST

-396 AQRLFDEGDNVTGVE
+396 AQHLFDEGDNVTGVE

-423 ARRIEQNLGGAF
+423 ARRIEQDLGGAF

-472 VIATLIMVVLEKKR
+472 VIATLIMIVLEKKR

-497 DGTILG
+497 DATVLG
-503 VFMLQGVVVGVI
+503 IFMLQGVVVGVI

-529 YLDKIHFALDPKVY
+529 YLDKIHFPLDPKVY

-550 VLSPTVFL
+550 VLNPTVFL
-558 VTIGIALL
+558 VTIAIALL

>member
-1 MKSTLRVVH
+1 M
-10 GASPQRVPDRRLRVC
+10 
-25 VIGGGGVSYSF
+25 SYSF

-158 EQMVAGNLEGLRRRG
+158 QQMIAGNLEGLRRPG
-173 SVPTPSTEP
+173 SVPTPTAAP
-182 PPDEDWQ
+182 KPNEDWQ
-189 WLRNIRD
+189 WLRDIRD
-196 GKPEKGDSQLV
+196 GKPEIGDSQLV

-216 SRPTAHT
+216 SRPTTPT
-223 LSPRVKNGDKP
+223 LSPRVKDGDKP
-234 DVDGGQK
+234 DVDGGQE

-353 ALGITLSEPGGPST
+353 ALGITLSEPGGAST

>member
-1 MKSTLRVVH
+1 M
-10 GASPQRVPDRRLRVC
+10 
-25 VIGGGGVSYSF
+25 SYSF

-41 YLRSKKRATVS
+41 YLRSRKRATVS

-78 FEKAFRD
+78 FERAFRD

-144 GVTPE
+144 GVTAE
-149 GLQTVLDLP
+149 GLHTVLDLP
-158 EQMVAGNLEGLRRRG
+158 QQMIAGNLEGLRRPG
-173 SVPTPSTEP
+173 SVPTPSAEP
-182 PPDEDWQ
+182 PPNEDWQ

-196 GKPEKGDSQLV
+196 GKPEKGDSPLFE
-207 RPDASGGSS
+207 G
-216 SRPTAHT
+216 
-223 LSPRVKNGDKP
+223 VKNGDKP

-329 VGKTLAEDLGAEVG
+329 VGKTLAEDLGVEVG

-353 ALGITLSEPGGPST
+353 ALGITLSEPGGAST

-423 ARRIEQNLGGAF
+423 ARRIEQNLGGSF

-497 DGTILG
+497 DGTVLG
-503 VFMLQGVVVGVI
+503 IFMLQGVVVGVI
-515 GTFAGVL
+515 GTLAGVL

>member
-1 MKSTLRVVH
+1 
-10 GASPQRVPDRRLRVC
+10 
-25 VIGGGGVSYSF
+25 
-36 QIGVR
+36 
-41 YLRSKKRATVS
+41 
-52 MITLISIIGVALGVA
+52 
-67 ALLAVL
+67 
-73 SITTG
+73 
-78 FEKAFRD
+78 
-85 KVLGVNAHVL
+85 
-95 VLKYGREFRDY
+95 
-106 RDVLATV
+106 
-113 GEMPEVAGIAPFSIN
+113 
-128 EMMLTKGERRA
+128 
-139 VVLVK
+139 
-144 GVTPE
+144 
-149 GLQTVLDLP
+149 
-158 EQMVAGNLEGLRRRG
+158 
-173 SVPTPSTEP
+173 
-182 PPDEDWQ
+182 
-189 WLRNIRD
+189 
-196 GKPEKGDSQLV
+196 
-207 RPDASGGSS
+207 
-216 SRPTAHT
+216 
-223 LSPRVKNGDKP
+223 
-234 DVDGGQK
+234 
-241 GDSPLGDGEP
+241 
-251 TRRKTFWE
+251 
-259 EETERREAEREAQR
+259 
-273 RARRPRIGKVAEP
+273 
-286 GDIEAMLGELDEDE
+286 MLGELAEDE

-319 EPVDALPGII
+319 EPVSALPGII
-329 VGKTLAEDLGAEVG
+329 VGKTLAEDVGVEVG

-353 ALGITLSEPGGPST
+353 ALGITLSEPGGAST

-423 ARRIEQNLGGAF
+423 ARRIEQDLGGAF

-497 DGTILG
+497 DATILG

-515 GTFAGVL
+515 GTLAGVL

-585 EGLRY
+585 DGLRY

>member
-1 MKSTLRVVH
+1 
-10 GASPQRVPDRRLRVC
+10 
-25 VIGGGGVSYSF
+25 
-36 QIGVR
+36 
-41 YLRSKKRATVS
+41 
-52 MITLISIIGVALGVA
+52 MITLISIVGVALGVA

-106 RDVLATV
+106 RDVLGTV

-128 EMMLTKGERRA
+128 EMMLTKGERRG

-149 GLQTVLDLP
+149 GVHSVLDLP
-158 EQMVAGNLEGLRRRG
+158 HQMIAGDLEGLRRPGLALGVVDRPK
-173 SVPTPSTEP
+173 VE
-182 PPDEDWQ
+182 DDWQ
-189 WLRNIRD
+189 WLRDIRD
-196 GKPEKGDSQLV
+196 GNSAAPSKDRKTADGDAETA
-207 RPDASGGSS
+207 DAEA
-216 SRPTAHT
+216 PI
-223 LSPRVKNGDKP
+223 
-234 DVDGGQK
+234 
-241 GDSPLGDGEP
+241 
-251 TRRKTFWE
+251 RRKTFWE
-259 EETERREAEREAQR
+259 EEKARREAQREAERR
-273 RARRPRIGKVAEP
+273 SRKPRIGAVAEP
-286 GDIEAMLGELDEDE
+286 SEIEGMLGDLDGPEF
-300 LALPD
+300 ALPD
-305 DPAWEAGL
+305 DPGWEAGL

-319 EPVDALPGII
+319 EPVDALPGIV
-329 VGKTLAEDLGAEVG
+329 VGKTLAEDLGLEVG

-353 ALGITLSEPGGPST
+353 ALGIALSEPRGAVT

-389 VYTDLFE
+389 VYTDLSE

-411 LRVHDLDTSFEL
+411 LRVHDLETSFEL

-472 VIATLIMVVLEKKR
+472 VIATLIMIVLEKKR

-497 DGTILG
+497 DGTVLG
-503 VFMLQGVVVGVI
+503 IFMVQGVVVGVI

-529 YLDKIHFALDPKVY
+529 YLDKIRFPLDPKVY

-550 VLSPTVFL
+550 VLNPTVFL

-566 ICTVS
+566 ICTLS

-585 EGLRY
+585 DGLRY

>member
-1 MKSTLRVVH
+1 M
-10 GASPQRVPDRRLRVC
+10 
-25 VIGGGGVSYSF
+25 SYSF

-158 EQMVAGNLEGLRRRG
+158 QQMVAGNLEGLRRPG
-173 SVPTPSTEP
+173 SVPTPTAAP
-182 PPDEDWQ
+182 RPDEDWQ
-189 WLRNIRD
+189 WLRDIRD
-196 GKPEKGDSQLV
+196 GKPEKEEKGDSPLFE
-207 RPDASGGSS
+207 G
-216 SRPTAHT
+216 
-223 LSPRVKNGDKP
+223 VKNGDKP
-234 DVDGGQK
+234 DADGGQK

-286 GDIEAMLGELDEDE
+286 GDIEAMLGELAEDE

-319 EPVDALPGII
+319 EPVSALPGII
-329 VGKTLAEDLGAEVG
+329 VGKTLAEDVGVEVG

-353 ALGITLSEPGGPST
+353 ALGITLSEPGGAST

-423 ARRIEQNLGGAF
+423 ARRIEQDLGGAF

-497 DGTILG
+497 DATILG

-515 GTFAGVL
+515 GTLAGVL

-585 EGLRY
+585 DGLRY

>member
-1 MKSTLRVVH
+1 
-10 GASPQRVPDRRLRVC
+10 
-25 VIGGGGVSYSF
+25 
-36 QIGVR
+36 
-41 YLRSKKRATVS
+41 

-78 FEKAFRD
+78 FERAFRD

-113 GEMPEVAGIAPFSIN
+113 GDMPEVAGVAPFSIN
-128 EMMLTKGERRA
+128 EMMLTKGERRG

-149 GLQTVLDLP
+149 GLRTVLDLP
-158 EQMVAGNLEGLRRRG
+158 HQMVSGDLEGLRRPG
-173 SVPTPSTEP
+173 SIPTSSEAPKA
-182 PPDEDWQ
+182 DDDWQ
-189 WLRNIRD
+189 WLRDIRD
-196 GKPEKGDSQLV
+196 GRSSRGSGGVGRTRPDSALPARSVDVNEKGN
-207 RPDASGGSS
+207 
-216 SRPTAHT
+216 
-223 LSPRVKNGDKP
+223 SPRLDGKP
-234 DVDGGQK
+234 
-241 GDSPLGDGEP
+241 L
-251 TRRKTFWE
+251 RRKTFWE
-259 EETERREAEREAQR
+259 EEKERREGQREAER
-273 RARRPRIGKVAEP
+273 RARRPRLGAVAAP
-286 GDIEAMLGELDEDE
+286 DQIEAMLDGFDDGG

-313 SQGEAQ
+313 SHGEAQ
-319 EPVDALPGII
+319 EPVETLPGII
-329 VGKTLAEDLGAEVG
+329 VGKTLAEDLELEVG

-353 ALGITLSEPGGPST
+353 ALGLALSEPRGAAT

-423 ARRIEQNLGGAF
+423 ARRIEQDLGGAF

-497 DGTILG
+497 DGTVLG
-503 VFMLQGVVVGVI
+503 IFMLQGVVVGVI

-529 YLDKIHFALDPKVY
+529 YLDKIQFPLDPKVY

-550 VLSPTVFL
+550 VLNPSVFL
-558 VTIGIALL
+558 ITIAIALL
-566 ICTVS
+566 ICTLS

-585 EGLRY
+585 DGLRY

>member
-1 MKSTLRVVH
+1 M
-10 GASPQRVPDRRLRVC
+10 
-25 VIGGGGVSYSF
+25 SYSL
-36 QIGVR
+36 QIGAR

-52 MITLISIIGVALGVA
+52 MITLISIVGVALGVA

-128 EMMLTKGERRA
+128 EMMLTKGERRG

-158 EQMVAGNLEGLRRRG
+158 EQLIAGGLGGLRRPG
-173 SVPTPSTEP
+173 AVPNLDAEP
-182 PPDEDWQ
+182 KPDDDWQ
-189 WLRNIRD
+189 WLRDIRD
-196 GKPEKGDSQLV
+196 GKSQTAPSPPNGGAGTSTEEKPV
-207 RPDASGGSS
+207 
-216 SRPTAHT
+216 
-223 LSPRVKNGDKP
+223 
-234 DVDGGQK
+234 
-241 GDSPLGDGEP
+241 
-251 TRRKTFWE
+251 RRKTFWE
-259 EETERREAEREAQR
+259 EEKARRQGQRETER
-273 RARRPRIGKVAEP
+273 RARRPRIGAIAEP
-286 GDIEAMLGELDEDE
+286 GDIEAMIDRFDGKGFE
-300 LALPD
+300 LPD

-313 SQGEAQ
+313 SYGEAQ
-319 EPVDALPGII
+319 EPVETLPGII
-329 VGKTLAEDLGAEVG
+329 VGKTLAEDLSLAVG

-353 ALGITLSEPGGPST
+353 ALGITLSEPGGAAT

-497 DGTILG
+497 DATILG
-503 VFMLQGVVVGVI
+503 IFMLQGIVVGVI
-515 GTFAGVL
+515 GTLAGVL
-522 VGGGLVA
+522 VGGGLIA
-529 YLDKIHFALDPKVY
+529 YLDKIQFPLPKVY

-550 VLSPTVFL
+550 VLNPSVFL
-558 VTIGIALL
+558 ITIAIALL
-566 ICTVS
+566 ICTLS
-571 TIAPSWWAARMLPV
+571 TIAPSLWAARMLPV
-585 EGLRY
+585 DGLRY

>member
-1 MKSTLRVVH
+1 
-10 GASPQRVPDRRLRVC
+10 
-25 VIGGGGVSYSF
+25 VSYSF

-78 FEKAFRD
+78 FERAFRD

-113 GEMPEVAGIAPFSIN
+113 GEMAEVAGIAPFSIN
-128 EMMLTKGERRA
+128 EMMLTKGERRG

-149 GLQTVLDLP
+149 GLHTVLDLP
-158 EQMVAGNLEGLRRRG
+158 HQMVAGNLEGLRRPG
-173 SVPTPSTEP
+173 SVPTRSAQPKS
-182 PPDEDWQ
+182 DEDWQ
-189 WLRNIRD
+189 WLRDIRD
-196 GKPEKGDSQLV
+196 GKPQQRD
-207 RPDASGGSS
+207 
-216 SRPTAHT
+216 TA
-223 LSPRVKNGDKP
+223 PAEGANNGDGREG
-234 DVDGGQK
+234 VGAQDG
-241 GDSPLGDGEP
+241 DPALGDAEP

-259 EETERREAEREAQR
+259 EEKERREAQREAER
-273 RARRPRIGKVAEP
+273 RARRPNIGKVAKP
-286 GDIEAMLGELDEDE
+286 GDIEAVLDGLDGDDF
-300 LALPD
+300 ALPD
-305 DPAWEAGL
+305 DPEWEAGL

-319 EPVDALPGII
+319 EPVNALPGII
-329 VGKTLAEDLGAEVG
+329 VGKTLAEDLGLEVG

-353 ALGITLSEPGGPST
+353 ALGITLSEPGGAST

-411 LRVHDLDTSFEL
+411 LRVHDLDTSEQL
-423 ARRIEQNLGGAF
+423 ARRIEQDLGGAF

-472 VIATLIMVVLEKKR
+472 VIATLIMIVIEKKR

-497 DGTILG
+497 DATVLG
-503 VFMLQGVVVGVI
+503 IFMLQGVVVGVI

-522 VGGGLVA
+522 VGGGLVV
-529 YLDKIHFALDPKVY
+529 YLDKIHFPLDPKVY

-550 VLSPTVFL
+550 VLDPTVFL
-558 VTIGIALL
+558 ITIGIALL

>member
-1 MKSTLRVVH
+1 
-10 GASPQRVPDRRLRVC
+10 
-25 VIGGGGVSYSF
+25 VSYSL

-106 RDVLATV
+106 REVLSTV

-149 GLQTVLDLP
+149 GIRTVLDLP
-158 EQMVAGNLEGLRRRG
+158 HQMVAGDLEGLRRPG
-173 SVPTPSTEP
+173 SIPTQATPQQ
-182 PPDEDWQ
+182 PDEDWQ
-189 WLRNIRD
+189 WLRDMRD
-196 GKPEKGDSQLV
+196 KKGDSPLFE
-207 RPDASGGSS
+207 
-216 SRPTAHT
+216 T
-223 LSPRVKNGDKP
+223 VKDGDEP
-234 DVDGGQK
+234 EVEVAQK
-241 GDSPLGDGEP
+241 GDSPPIVDESGL
-251 TRRKTFWE
+251 RKTFWE
-259 EETERREAEREAQR
+259 EETARREAQREAER
-273 RARRPRIGKVAEP
+273 RARRPNIGQVAKP
-286 GDIEAMLGELDEDE
+286 DDIEAMLDDLDDDE

-313 SQGEAQ
+313 SHGEAQ

-329 VGKTLAEDLGAEVG
+329 VGKTLAEDLGVEVG

-353 ALGITLSEPGGPST
+353 ALGLALSEPGGAST

-374 IGVFQ
+374 IGVFK

-411 LRVHDLDTSFEL
+411 LRVHDLDTSYEL
-423 ARRIEQNLGGAF
+423 ARRIEQDLGGAF

-472 VIATLIMVVLEKKR
+472 VIATLIMIVIEKKR

-497 DGTILG
+497 DATVLG
-503 VFMLQGVVVGVI
+503 IFMLQGVVVGVI
-515 GTFAGVL
+515 GTLAGVL
-522 VGGGLVA
+522 VGGGLIL
-529 YLDKIHFALDPKVY
+529 YLDKIHFPLDPKVY

-550 VLSPTVFL
+550 VVNPTVFL
-558 VTIGIALL
+558 ITIAIALL
-566 ICTVS
+566 ICTLS

-585 EGLRY
+585 DGLRY

>member
-1 MKSTLRVVH
+1 M
-10 GASPQRVPDRRLRVC
+10 
-25 VIGGGGVSYSF
+25 SYAL
-36 QIGVR
+36 QIGAR

-106 RDVLATV
+106 RDVLGTV
-113 GEMPEVAGIAPFSIN
+113 GDMPEVAGIAPFSIN
-128 EMMLTKGERRA
+128 EMMLTKGERRG

-149 GLQTVLDLP
+149 GVSTVLDLP
-158 EQMVAGNLEGLRRRG
+158 QQMIGGSMDGLRRRG
-173 SVPTPSTEP
+173 AAPTTVPEP
-182 PPDEDWQ
+182 EVEDDWQ
-189 WLRNIRD
+189 WLRDIRD
-196 GKPEKGDSQLV
+196 GKSDAEAPDRAAELPE
-207 RPDASGGSS
+207 GS
-216 SRPTAHT
+216 P
-223 LSPRVKNGDKP
+223 V
-234 DVDGGQK
+234 
-241 GDSPLGDGEP
+241 
-251 TRRKTFWE
+251 RRKTFWE
-259 EETERREAEREAQR
+259 EEKERRAAQEAEAR
-273 RARRPRIGKVAEP
+273 RARRPQIGAVAKPSDVEDLL
-286 GDIEAMLGELDEDE
+286 GDIDDGGFE
-300 LALPD
+300 LPD
-305 DPAWEAGL
+305 DPEWEAGL
-313 SQGEAQ
+313 SEGGAQ
-319 EPVDALPGII
+319 EPVESLPGII
-329 VGKTLAEDLGAEVG
+329 VGKTLAEDLGLEVG

-353 ALGITLSEPGGPST
+353 ALGIELSEPRGSVT

-411 LRVHDLDTSFEL
+411 LRVHDLDTSFDL

-435 HSLDWSELNRNLFT
+435 HALDWSELNRNLFT

-472 VIATLIMVVLEKKR
+472 VIATLIMIVLEKKR

-497 DGTILG
+497 DGTVLG
-503 VFMLQGVVVGVI
+503 IFMVQGIVVGVI
-515 GTFAGVL
+515 GTLAGVL
-522 VGGGLVA
+522 VGGGLVT
-529 YLDKIHFALDPKVY
+529 YLDKIRFPLDPKVY

-550 VLSPTVFL
+550 VLNPTVFL

-566 ICTVS
+566 ICTLS

>member
-1 MKSTLRVVH
+1 
-10 GASPQRVPDRRLRVC
+10 
-25 VIGGGGVSYSF
+25 VSYSL

-106 RDVLATV
+106 REVLSIV
-113 GEMPEVAGIAPFSIN
+113 GEMPDVAGIAPFSIN

-158 EQMVAGNLEGLRRRG
+158 HQMIAGDLKGLRRPG
-173 SVPTPSTEP
+173 FIPTQTIPQQA
-182 PPDEDWQ
+182 DKDWQ

-196 GKPEKGDSQLV
+196 KKGDSPLFE
-207 RPDASGGSS
+207 G
-216 SRPTAHT
+216 
-223 LSPRVKNGDKP
+223 VKDGDEP
-234 DVDGGQK
+234 EAEVDQK
-241 GDSPLGDGEP
+241 GDSPPVVDEP
-251 TRRKTFWE
+251 GLRKTFWQD
-259 EETERREAEREAQR
+259 ETERREAQREAER
-273 RARRPRIGKVAEP
+273 RARRPNIGKVAKP
-286 GDIEAMLGELDEDE
+286 DDIEAMLGDLDDDE

-313 SQGEAQ
+313 SQGGAQ

-329 VGKTLAEDLGAEVG
+329 VGKTLAEDLAVEVG

-353 ALGITLSEPGGPST
+353 ALGLALSEPGGAST

-411 LRVHDLDTSFEL
+411 LRVHDLDTSYEL
-423 ARRIEQNLGGAF
+423 ARRIEQDLGGAF

-472 VIATLIMVVLEKKR
+472 VIATLIMIVLEKKR

-497 DGTILG
+497 DATVLG
-503 VFMLQGVVVGVI
+503 IFMLQGVVVGVI
-515 GTFAGVL
+515 GTLAGVL
-522 VGGGLVA
+522 VGGGLIL
-529 YLDKIHFALDPKVY
+529 YLDKIHFPLDPKVY

-550 VLSPTVFL
+550 VVNPTVFL
-558 VTIGIALL
+558 ITIGIALL

>member
-1 MKSTLRVVH
+1 
-10 GASPQRVPDRRLRVC
+10 
-25 VIGGGGVSYSF
+25 VSYSL

-78 FEKAFRD
+78 FEIAFRE

-106 RDVLATV
+106 RDVLAAV
-113 GEMPEVAGIAPFSIN
+113 GDMPEVAAAAPFSIN
-128 EMMLTKGERRA
+128 EMMLTKGERQGI
-139 VVLVK
+139 VLVK
-144 GVTPE
+144 GVTPD
-149 GLQTVLDLP
+149 GVRTVLDLP
-158 EQMVAGNLEGLRRRG
+158 HQIVAGGLEGLRRPG
-173 SVPTPSTEP
+173 SVPTRAPEP
-182 PPDEDWQ
+182 EIEDDWQ
-189 WLRNIRD
+189 WLRDVRD
-196 GKPEKGDSQLV
+196 GKAEGAPAEGSPKPQSAAEK
-207 RPDASGGSS
+207 
-216 SRPTAHT
+216 PT
-223 LSPRVKNGDKP
+223 L
-234 DVDGGQK
+234 
-241 GDSPLGDGEP
+241 
-251 TRRKTFWE
+251 RKTFWE
-259 EETERREAEREAQR
+259 EEIERREAQREAER
-273 RARRPRIGKVAEP
+273 HARRPKIGKVAAPSE
-286 GDIEAMLGELDEDE
+286 IEALLGGLTDED

-305 DPAWEAGL
+305 DPGWEAGL
-313 SQGEAQ
+313 AQGEAQ

-329 VGKTLAEDLGAEVG
+329 VGKTLAEDLDLHVG

-353 ALGITLSEPGGPST
+353 ALGLTLSEPGGSET

-411 LRVHDLDTSFEL
+411 LRVHDLDTSEQL
-423 ARRIEQNLGGAF
+423 ARRIEQDLGGAF

-449 ALEVQKIALTLVIAT
+449 ALAVQKIALTLVIAT

-472 VIATLIMVVLEKKR
+472 VIATLIMIVLEKKR

-497 DGTILG
+497 DATVLG
-503 VFMLQGVVVGVI
+503 VFMVQGVVVGVI
-515 GTFAGVL
+515 GTLAGVL
-522 VGGGLVA
+522 VGGGLVI
-529 YLDKIHFALDPKVY
+529 YLDKFRFPLDPKVY

-550 VLSPTVFL
+550 VLNPTVFL
-558 VTIGIALL
+558 VTIAIALL
-566 ICTVS
+566 ICTIS

>member
-1 MKSTLRVVH
+1 M
-10 GASPQRVPDRRLRVC
+10 
-25 VIGGGGVSYSF
+25 SYSLE
-36 QIGVR
+36 IGVR

-78 FEKAFRD
+78 FEQAFKD

-95 VLKYGREFRDY
+95 ILKYGREFRDY

-113 GEMPEVAGIAPFSIN
+113 GEMPEVEGVAPFSIN

-144 GVTPE
+144 GVTPS
-149 GLQTVLDLP
+149 GVRNVLDLP
-158 EQMVAGNLEGLRRRG
+158 EQMISGDLEGLRRT
-173 SVPTPSTEP
+173 SSLPTETPQPTT
-182 PPDEDWQ
+182 DDAWQ
-189 WLRNIRD
+189 WLRDIRD
-196 GKPEKGDSQLV
+196 GKPEVAAGPALPATEAATDGGVVEEPNLLGRRTVWEEEKIE
-207 RPDASGGSS
+207 RDA
-216 SRPTAHT
+216 RRDA
-223 LSPRVKNGDKP
+223 LRRARKP
-234 DVDGGQK
+234 DVGAVAR
-241 GDSPLGDGEP
+241 PNEV
-251 TRRKTFWE
+251 
-259 EETERREAEREAQR
+259 EAAL
-273 RARRPRIGKVAEP
+273 AK
-286 GDIEAMLGELDEDE
+286 LDDDV

-305 DPAWEAGL
+305 DPDWEAGL
-313 SQGEAQ
+313 VQGAAQ
-319 EPVDALPGII
+319 EPIDALPGII
-329 VGKTLAEDLGAEVG
+329 VGKTLAEDLDLEID
-343 DRVRLISPLA
+343 DRVTLISPLA
-353 ALGITLSEPGGPST
+353 ALGIALTEPRGSAT

-396 AQRLFDEGDNVTGVE
+396 AQHLFDEGDNVTGVE
-411 LRVHDLDTSFEL
+411 LRVHDLDTSYEL
-423 ARRIEQNLGGAF
+423 ARRIEQDLGGAF

-472 VIATLIMVVLEKKR
+472 VIATLIMIVLEKKR
-486 EIAILKAMGAT
+486 EIAILKAMGAPDAT
-497 DGTILG
+497 VVG
-503 VFMLQGVVVGVI
+503 VFMVQGVVVGII
-515 GTFAGVL
+515 GTLAGVL

-529 YLDKIHFALDPKVY
+529 YLDKIRFPLDPKVY

-550 VLSPTVFL
+550 VLSPSVFL

-566 ICTVS
+566 ICTLS

-585 EGLRY
+585 DGLRY

>member
-1 MKSTLRVVH
+1 M
-10 GASPQRVPDRRLRVC
+10 
-25 VIGGGGVSYSF
+25 SYSLE
-36 QIGVR
+36 IGVR

-78 FEKAFRD
+78 FEQAFKD

-95 VLKYGREFRDY
+95 ILKYGREFRDY
-106 RDVLATV
+106 REVLATV
-113 GEMPEVAGIAPFSIN
+113 GEMPEVDGLAPFSIN

-144 GVTPE
+144 GVTPS
-149 GLQTVLDLP
+149 GVRNVLDLP
-158 EQMVAGNLEGLRRRG
+158 EQIISGDLSGLRRQG
-173 SVPTPSTEP
+173 ALPTAAPKPAS
-182 PPDEDWQ
+182 DDAWQ
-189 WLRNIRD
+189 WLRNVRD
-196 GKPEKGDSQLV
+196 GKPETEGEPLFGAAK
-207 RPDASGGSS
+207 DADTAEPEESEGRTTFWEDEKQRRAAQREAARR
-216 SRPTAHT
+216 SR
-223 LSPRVKNGDKP
+223 KP
-234 DVDGGQK
+234 DVG
-241 GDSPLGDGEP
+241 P
-251 TRRKTFWE
+251 
-259 EETERREAEREAQR
+259 
-273 RARRPRIGKVAEP
+273 VAMPSE
-286 GDIEAMLGELDEDE
+286 IEALLGGLEDE
-300 LALPD
+300 AHALPD
-305 DPAWEAGL
+305 DREWEAGL
-313 SQGEAQ
+313 VQGAAQ
-319 EPVDALPGII
+319 EPIDALPGII
-329 VGKTLAEDLGAEVG
+329 VGKTLAEDLGLEID
-343 DRVRLISPLA
+343 DRVTLISPLA
-353 ALGITLSEPGGPST
+353 ALGLVLSEPRTSST
-367 RSREFRV
+367 RSRAFRV

-411 LRVHDLDTSFEL
+411 LRVHDLDTSYEL
-423 ARRIEQNLGGAF
+423 ARRIEQDLGGAF

-472 VIATLIMVVLEKKR
+472 VIATLIMIVLEKKR

-497 DGTILG
+497 DATVLG

-515 GTFAGVL
+515 GTLSGVL
-522 VGGGLVA
+522 IGGGIVA
-529 YLDKIHFALDPKVY
+529 YLDKIRFPLDPNVY

-550 VLSPTVFL
+550 VLNPTVFL
-558 VTIGIALL
+558 VTIAIALL

-585 EGLRY
+585 DGLRY

>member
-1 MKSTLRVVH
+1 MIST
-10 GASPQRVPDRRLRVC
+10 P
-25 VIGGGGVSYSF
+25 GVSYSF

-78 FEKAFRD
+78 FERAFRD

-113 GEMPEVAGIAPFSIN
+113 GEMAEVAGIAPFSIN
-128 EMMLTKGERRA
+128 EMMLTKGERRG

-149 GLQTVLDLP
+149 GLRTVLDLP
-158 EQMVAGNLEGLRRRG
+158 HQMVAGNLEGLRRPG
-173 SVPTPSTEP
+173 SVPTRSAQPKS
-182 PPDEDWQ
+182 DEDWQ
-189 WLRNIRD
+189 WLRDIRD
-196 GKPEKGDSQLV
+196 GKPQQRD
-207 RPDASGGSS
+207 
-216 SRPTAHT
+216 TA
-223 LSPRVKNGDKP
+223 PAEGANNGDGREG
-234 DVDGGQK
+234 VGAQDG
-241 GDSPLGDGEP
+241 DPALGDAEP

-259 EETERREAEREAQR
+259 EEKERREAQREAER
-273 RARRPRIGKVAEP
+273 RARRPNIGKVAKP
-286 GDIEAMLGELDEDE
+286 GDIEAMLDGLDGDDF
-300 LALPD
+300 ALPD
-305 DPAWEAGL
+305 DPEWEAGL

-319 EPVDALPGII
+319 EPVNALPGII
-329 VGKTLAEDLGAEVG
+329 VGKTLAEDMGLEVG

-353 ALGITLSEPGGPST
+353 ALGITLSEPGGAST

-411 LRVHDLDTSFEL
+411 LRVHDLDTSEQL
-423 ARRIEQNLGGAF
+423 ARRIEQDLGGAF

-472 VIATLIMVVLEKKR
+472 VIATLIMIVIEKKR

-497 DGTILG
+497 DATVLG
-503 VFMLQGVVVGVI
+503 IFMLQGVVVGVI

-522 VGGGLVA
+522 VGGGLVV
-529 YLDKIHFALDPKVY
+529 YLDKIHFPLDPKVY

-550 VLSPTVFL
+550 VLDPTVFL
-558 VTIGIALL
+558 ITIGIALL

>member
-1 MKSTLRVVH
+1 
-10 GASPQRVPDRRLRVC
+10 
-25 VIGGGGVSYSF
+25 VSYSF

-128 EMMLTKGERRA
+128 EMMLTKGERRG

-149 GLQTVLDLP
+149 GLRTVLDLP
-158 EQMVAGNLEGLRRRG
+158 QQMVAGNLEGLRRPG
-173 SVPTPSTEP
+173 SVPTRTTQHK
-182 PPDEDWQ
+182 PDEDWQ
-189 WLRNIRD
+189 WLRDIRD
-196 GKPEKGDSQLV
+196 GKPEKGDNQLV

-216 SRPTAHT
+216 SRPTTPT
-223 LSPRVKNGDKP
+223 LSPRVTDGGGT
-234 DVDGGQK
+234 DVDSGQK
-241 GDSPLGDGEP
+241 ADSPLGDGEP

-259 EETERREAEREAQR
+259 EETERREAQQEAER
-273 RARRPRIGKVAEP
+273 RARRPRVGKVAKP
-286 GDIEAMLGELDEDE
+286 GDIEAMLDGLDD

-305 DPAWEAGL
+305 DPGWEAGL
-313 SQGEAQ
+313 SHGEAQ

-329 VGKTLAEDLGAEVG
+329 VGKTLAEDLGIEVG

-353 ALGITLSEPGGPST
+353 ALGLTLSEPGGAST

-396 AQRLFDEGDNVTGVE
+396 AQHLFDEGDNVTGVE

-423 ARRIEQNLGGAF
+423 ARRIEQDLGGAF

-472 VIATLIMVVLEKKR
+472 VIATLIMIVLEKKR

-497 DGTILG
+497 DATVLG

-522 VGGGLVA
+522 IGGGLVA

-550 VLSPTVFL
+550 VLNPTVFL
-558 VTIGIALL
+558 VTIAIALL
-566 ICTVS
+566 ICTLS

>member
-1 MKSTLRVVH
+1 MPAR
-10 GASPQRVPDRRLRVC
+10 
-25 VIGGGGVSYSF
+25 VIGGWGVSYSL
-36 QIGVR
+36 QIGAR

-113 GEMPEVAGIAPFSIN
+113 GDMPEVAGIAPFSIN
-128 EMMLTKGERRA
+128 EMMLTKGERRG

-149 GLQTVLDLP
+149 GLHTVLDLP
-158 EQMVAGNLEGLRRRG
+158 HQMVTGGLEGLRRPG
-173 SVPTPSTEP
+173 SVPTRSAKPKSE
-182 PPDEDWQ
+182 DDWQ
-189 WLRNIRD
+189 WLLDIRD
-196 GKPEKGDSQLV
+196 GKP
-207 RPDASGGSS
+207 R
-216 SRPTAHT
+216 
-223 LSPRVKNGDKP
+223 
-234 DVDGGQK
+234 K
-241 GDSPLGDGEP
+241 GDSPLFEEEP
-251 TRRKTFWE
+251 TRRKTFWDE
-259 EETERREAEREAQR
+259 EKDRREARRETER
-273 RARRPRIGKVAEP
+273 RARRPRIGAVAKP
-286 GDIEAMLGELDEDE
+286 GEIEEMLGGIDDADF
-300 LALPD
+300 ALPD

-313 SQGEAQ
+313 SQGEAV
-319 EPVDALPGII
+319 EPVETLPGII
-329 VGKTLAEDLGAEVG
+329 VGKTLAEDLELEVG

-353 ALGITLSEPGGPST
+353 ALGLALSEPRGAVT

-411 LRVHDLDTSFEL
+411 LRVHDLDKSFEL

-497 DGTILG
+497 DATVLG
-503 VFMLQGVVVGVI
+503 IFMLQGIVVGVI

-529 YLDKIHFALDPKVY
+529 YLDKVQFPLDPKVY

-550 VLSPTVFL
+550 VLNPSVFFI
-558 VTIGIALL
+558 TIAIALL
-566 ICTVS
+566 ICTLS

-585 EGLRY
+585 DGLRY